1 MYPFNL
7 RGNNFYSDDLKKM
20 LLYLVYDYIIFT
32 NFWHIIHDVC
42 NENTYFEILRFS
54 YDILQLPSEVFCKI
68 IVDRYYY

>member
-32 NFWHIIHDVC
+32 NF
-42 NENTYFEILRFS
+42 
-54 YDILQLPSEVFCKI
+54 
-68 IVDRYYY
+68 